1 MISEFASW
9 FSSRPSSF
17 LVFLFLANSQ
27 MCLDRQESPSR
38 EGTKNANRFTSSE
51 TLNSGSTAINGRTK
65 AKEES
70 LQNYDDQGASGKRS
84 CPACGRIFN
93 SGKAFGGHKAKGKC
107 FVNARKGFD
116 LNGGGDHQRHICSV
130 CGKNFPSVMS
140 LSGHMRAH
148 PERDW
153 RGIQPPPLSQKV
165 DDDHSSFALECIE
178 DSDIDLLKFRPD
190 PRSNTDHRRETMES
204 SSCALAAEGLVC
216 LSLGILPSLTVN
228 DKYQLANKKATL
240 GSKKSGLSV
249 SSMKRRIDS
258 SLFKRRGLKRSLV
271 KACKGGSI
279 LKARNKLTDDE
290 TGHEY
295 YEQEFMEEQ
304 SSQRKK
310 STDGFVPVKTQMMK
324 KKKIKKKKGKSR
336 KMMMGCSPDP
346 EETLIMSKST
356 AAQMAADNVYI
367 CSNCSK
373 SFVTFQALGGHRS
386 IHTKDKKRRQST
398 DSSFADASVV
408 ENANESNKTSSHHVG
423 QAPDDDDGGHIRSC
437 VWREVESPGEASQSA
452 PKIELPLKAS
462 QSSTSIRRI
471 LDFDLNE
478 PCDIMED

>member
-1 MISEFASW
+1 
-9 FSSRPSSF
+9 
-17 LVFLFLANSQ
+17 
-27 MCLDRQESPSR
+27 MCLDRQESPSQMCR

-51 TLNSGSTAINGRTK
+51 TLNSGSTAINGRPK
-65 AKEES
+65 AKEDS
-70 LQNYDDQGASGKRS
+70 VQNYVDQGASGKRS

-93 SGKAFGGHKAKGKC
+93 SGKALGGHKARGKC

-116 LNGGGDHQRHICSV
+116 LNSGGDHQRHICGV
-130 CGKNFPSVMS
+130 CGKDFPSVMS

-204 SSCALAAEGLVC
+204 SSCVLAAEGLVC
-216 LSLGILPSLTVN
+216 LSLGS
-228 DKYQLANKKATL
+228 QLANKKAIL
-240 GSKKSGLSV
+240 ESKKSGLSV
-249 SSMKRRIDS
+249 SSLKRRIDS

-290 TGHEY
+290 TGREDH
-295 YEQEFMEEQ
+295 EQEFMEEQ

-324 KKKIKKKKGKSR
+324 KKKKKKGKNW

-356 AAQMAADNVYI
+356 AAQMAADNGYI
-367 CSNCSK
+367 CSNCGK

-386 IHTKDKKRRQST
+386 IHTKDKKLRQSS

-408 ENANESNKTSSHHVG
+408 ENAKESNKTSSHHVS
-423 QAPDDDDGGHIRSC
+423 QPPDHDDGGHIRSC
-437 VWREVESPGEASQSA
+437 VWRVVESPGEASQSA

-478 PCDIMED
+478 PYDHIMED